1 LLGLQLLF
9 CKKHLLFISL
19 NLLNNNLFVTFESDT
34 L

>member
-1 LLGLQLLF
+1 LIGLHLLF
-9 CKKHLLFISL
+9 CEKHFLFISL